1 MALMLTKEWDELAK
15 AKAYDLFSAE
25 KTKFPKLSMTLV
37 EVYEDVPEGRINDYI
52 WYKYSLKNGVLTEWE
67 YGTEE
72 DDTPEG
78 DYTIFGDYDAYVKVL
93 DGTVALEK
101 AAVSGM
107 FQIEGNMLKMMKLLG
122 AYKQVIDIKR
132 CDGTT
137 TY

>member
-1 MALMLTKEWDELAK
+1 MALMLTNEWDKLAE

-25 KTKFPKLSMTLV
+25 KTKFPKLSLTLV
-37 EVYEDVPEGRINDYI
+37 EVYEDVPEGRMGETV
-52 WYKYSLKNGVLTEWE
+52 WYAYTLKNGVLTAWE
-67 YGTEE
+67 HGLDE
-72 DDTPEG
+72 DDMPEG
-78 DYTIFGDYDAYVKVL
+78 DYVIYGDYDAYVKVL

-122 AYKQVIDIKR
+122 CYKLVIDIKR
-132 CDGTT
+132 LDGTT